1 MVILKIRNYDMELYH
16 NQSIFKNLG
25 ESNMMDQAFEQ
36 VLEKNKRNFVS
47 YLFPMV
53 IKLLEEIHRIIADLS
68 NRTYQDRLVVTEE
81 LRKCKVVKVHSVTP
95 LTKEEI
101 RDELGKYNLSLIIPY
116 IKDGLNK
123 INHQTISIGELFTI
137 LENIHIK
144 TYYFTQC
151 CGDCDGKDLRLY
163 ITDILEAM
171 RLSLDIGYG
180 KPEKYNN
187 VFAFLAFHTLN
198 LFELLGV

>member
-1 MVILKIRNYDMELYH
+1 MEILKIRNYDMESYH
-16 NQSIFKNLG
+16 NQTIFKNLG
-25 ESNMMDQAFEQ
+25 EYNMMDQAFEQ
-36 VLEKNKRNFVS
+36 VLEKNKRNLVS
-47 YLFPMV
+47 YLFPMT

-81 LRKCKVVKVHSVTP
+81 IRKCKVVKVHSVTT

-101 RDELGKYNLSLIIPY
+101 RDELGKYNLSLSILY
-116 IKDGLNK
+116 LKDGLSK
-123 INHQTISIGELFTI
+123 INHQTIGIDELFTI
-137 LENIHIK
+137 LENIHIE

-151 CGDCDGKDLRLY
+151 CGDCDGKDIPLY
-163 ITDILEAM
+163 IIDILGAM

-198 LFELLGV
+198 LFEQLGF

>member
-1 MVILKIRNYDMELYH
+1 MELYH

-53 IKLLEEIHRIIADLS
+53 IKLLEEIGDIITELN
-68 NRTYQDRLVVTEE
+68 NRTYQSRLVVTEE
-81 LRKCKVVKVHSVTP
+81 QRKGKTVKVYSVIP
-95 LTKEEI
+95 LTKEQILEEI
-101 RDELGKYNLSLIIPY
+101 DNYNLSITILY
-116 IKDGLNK
+116 LKEGLNK
-123 INHQTISIGELFTI
+123 INNQTVGIGELFTI
-137 LENIHIK
+137 LENIYIE
-144 TYYFTQC
+144 TYYFKQC
-151 CGDCDGKDLRLY
+151 CGDCDGKDLSLY
-163 ITDILEAM
+163 IIDIIGAM
-171 RLSLDIGYG
+171 RLSLNIGYG

-198 LFELLGV
+198 LFQLLGV